1 MNKPEISCIVPA
13 YENLNLLSR
22 CLMSILTQK
31 NIENEV
37 IVCDDSKSNDVRDF
51 VELLAS
57 KYSNVQY
64 LNGSRSG
71 NPVDNWNKGLEQSKA
86 DYCVVIH
93 HDEFLVDN
101 KYLRDAVDRV
111 EENNLDAVVACS
123 AVVGITRKSRF
134 SIMRRLICFLGN
146 PLWML
151 FFVNWVG
158 STANVVFRKRIDLK
172 FDASLK
178 YLVDVD
184 FYYRIFIRKLSY
196 EFLNR
201 IVVISVAHH
210 SAQITASY
218 DFLTENIKEIKY
230 MRRLKNF
237 SILSWQYN
245 ILLLLA
251 NIRKTL
257 GYRR

>member
-1 MNKPEISCIVPA
+1 MNKPEISCVVPA
-13 YENLNLLSR
+13 YENLSLLSR
-22 CLMSILTQK
+22 CLMSILTQQE
-31 NIENEV
+31 IEIEV
-37 IVCDDSKSNDVRDF
+37 IVCDDSESNDIREF
-51 VELLAS
+51 LELLAT

-64 LNGSRSG
+64 LNGPRSG
-71 NPVDNWNKGLEQSKA
+71 NPVDNWNKGLKKSTA
-86 DYCVVIH
+86 DYCLVIH

-101 KYLRDAVDRV
+101 KYLRGAIDRI
-111 EENNLDAVVACS
+111 ERNNLDAVVSCS
-123 AVVGITRKSRF
+123 AVVGIARKSRF
-134 SIMRRLICFLGN
+134 SIIRRLMYFFGK

-151 FFVNWVG
+151 FFMNWVG
-158 STANVVFRKRIDLK
+158 STANIVFRKRVDLE

-196 EFLNR
+196 EFINR

-210 SAQITASY
+210 SAQITAGY
-218 DFLTENIKEIKY
+218 DFLTKNIEEIKY
-230 MRRLKNF
+230 LRRSKNF

-251 NIRKTL
+251 NFRKML
-257 GYRR
+257 GPRR